1 MRFHFNDE
9 ATAQAAAHLL
19 RLNGGAMNHMVL
31 VKLLYLADRRMLLE
45 HGRPITGDR
54 LVSMKH
60 GPVLSRVLTFIN
72 EGPRRDSAAA
82 WFRYIGPS
90 ANYIVSLID
99 PSAPTDELSSL
110 ELKILAAVHAEFGKI
125 DKWDL
130 VDHLH
135 RILPE
140 WEDPG
145 SSSKTIEF
153 VEILRREDRSPDDIE
168 RVKREADS
176 AWLLG

>member
-19 RLNGGAMNHMVL
+19 RLHGGTMPYMKL
-31 VKLLYLADRRMLLE
+31 IKLLYLADRKMLLE

-60 GPVLSRVLTFIN
+60 GPVLSRVLDFIN
-72 EGPRRDSAAA
+72 EGPRRANAAS
-82 WFRYIGPS
+82 WFRYVS
-90 ANYIVSLID
+90 APRGYDVSLAD
-99 PSAPTDELSSL
+99 AAAPTDELSRL
-110 ELKILAAVHAEFGKI
+110 ELRILAEVHAEFGPL

-130 VDHLH
+130 VDLLH
-135 RILPE
+135 EILPE
-140 WEDPG
+140 WTDPG
-145 SSSKTIEF
+145 GSSRTIEF
-153 VEILRREDRSPDDIE
+153 AEILRAEDRSPDEIA
-168 RVKREADS
+168 RIKGEADS